1 MTSVIFLGTP
11 DFSATVLNGLLKANY
26 DIKAI
31 VTQPDKPVG
40 RKQKLQKSPVKLI
53 AEQENIKL
61 YQPAKLSGSEEVE
74 ELKAL
79 NVDLIITAAFGQFLP
94 TSFLNSAKVAAINV
108 HGSLLPKYRGGA
120 PIQWSIMNGDKE
132 TGITIMYMV
141 KAMDAGDIISQ
152 VKVPITLD
160 DDNGSVFGKMA
171 IAGRNLLIET
181 IPHILDNTIKPIKQD
196 EDKVVFS
203 PNISKEQEKLD
214 FNKSAEQIFN
224 HIRALSPEPGAWE
237 MFNGQRTKFY
247 KSEVVDIDTDQS
259 AGTVFEAGKKKLV
272 IVAGDKKGLS
282 IKKIQPA
289 GKKVMDIANYMNGL
303 GNNLKKGQ
311 VVVNTNE
318 K

>member
-1 MTSVIFLGTP
+1 
-11 DFSATVLNGLLKANY
+11 
-26 DIKAI
+26 
-31 VTQPDKPVG
+31 
-40 RKQKLQKSPVKLI
+40 
-53 AEQENIKL
+53 
-61 YQPAKLSGSEEVE
+61 
-74 ELKAL
+74 
-79 NVDLIITAAFGQFLP
+79 
-94 TSFLNSAKVAAINV
+94 
-108 HGSLLPKYRGGA
+108 
-120 PIQWSIMNGDKE
+120 
-132 TGITIMYMV
+132 
-141 KAMDAGDIISQ
+141 
-152 VKVPITLD
+152 
-160 DDNGSVFGKMA
+160 
-171 IAGRNLLIET
+171 
-181 IPHILDNTIKPIKQD
+181 
-196 EDKVVFS
+196 VVFS

-214 FNKSAEQIFN
+214 FNQSAEQIFN

-259 AGTVFEAGKKKLV
+259 AGTVYETGKRKLV